1 MWTRDALE
9 QGWWRWQ
16 WQVGWVVMVMQAR
29 RLAHEGRE
37 ARAVGQEQAGLVA
50 QVRALVSVLVLERAQ
65 VSEGGL
71 AQVLLEV
78 EAQEVAV
85 QGTVLRAVGLE
96 LAVVALQV
104 QVLERLQVVARARV
118 QALESE
124 LVLVQALV

>member
-1 MWTRDALE
+1 MAAAE
-9 QGWWRWQ
+9 
-16 WQVGWVVMVMQAR
+16 VVV
-29 RLAHEGRE
+29 
-37 ARAVGQEQAGLVA
+37 
-50 QVRALVSVLVLERAQ
+50 
-65 VSEGGL
+65 
-71 AQVLLEV
+71 
-78 EAQEVAV
+78 V